1 MGDVQQ
7 MSICAVRGSRLVA
20 NGTPDY
26 ANSSGS
32 FCAEGVGT
40 LTYAFDVVTGTDIA
54 ELDGCGQLAVVRK
67 YPDRIRRANITA
79 LEFLTQNPR
88 IVELFTES
96 DAISA
101 FGDVIGYITK
111 ADMGCTGAAPKNG
124 IVLEAWSEQFNCA
137 DFDADWPYVRTVFP
151 KTFLRLSG
159 KTLTN
164 GAIRLRME
172 GFSQANSNIGSGPA
186 QDFPDDLA
194 ESTNWVHAEFNDD
207 DLPVC
212 GPTDDAGTHGYRA
225 MSALSS

>member
-26 ANSSGS
+26 GNASGS

-40 LTYAFDVVTGTDIA
+40 LTYSFDVVTGTDVA

-67 YPDRIRRANITA
+67 YPDRLRRVNITA

-88 IVELFTES
+88 IPELFTES
-96 DAISA
+96 TGITA
-101 FGDVIGYITK
+101 FGDVIGYITS
-111 ADMGCTGAAPKNG
+111 ADMNCTGAAAKNG
-124 IVLEAWSEQFNCA
+124 IVLEAWSEQFQCA
-137 DFDADWPYVRTVFP
+137 DFHPDWPYVRTVFP
-151 KTFLRLSG
+151 KVFLRLSG
-159 KTLTN
+159 KTLSN

-172 GFSQANSNIGSGPA
+172 GFGQPNSNIGDGPA
-186 QDFPDDLA
+186 QDFPSDLA
-194 ESTNWVHAEFNDD
+194 SATNWVHAEFNDD
-207 DLPVC
+207 DLPDC
-212 GPTDDAGTHGYRA
+212 GASDDVGTHDYIA